1 MNFMHFRVCLKYSNS
16 WTEIM
21 LKRTFLSILKFSCN
35 IISESSEVALVSA
48 CILFRIKALA
58 NVLTSETVAFKKK
71 VLPI

>member
-1 MNFMHFRVCLKYSNS
+1 
-16 WTEIM
+16 M

-35 IISESSEVALVSA
+35 IISESSEVALISA
-48 CILFRIKALA
+48 CILFRIKTLA